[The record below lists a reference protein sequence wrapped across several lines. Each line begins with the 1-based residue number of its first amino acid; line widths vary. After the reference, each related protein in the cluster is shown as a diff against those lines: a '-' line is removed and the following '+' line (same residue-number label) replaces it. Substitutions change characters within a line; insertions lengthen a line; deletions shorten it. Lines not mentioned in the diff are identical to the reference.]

1 MRSFTYDQ
9 LPTRVVFGTDSIE
22 RLADEVSRLGATRA
36 LVLSTPGQRRLG
48 EEAAHR
54 LGALAAGIYAEAVMH
69 VPAETARA
77 ALEVAQRIAADC
89 LVAVGGGSTVGL
101 AKAIARDTGIPIVAI
116 PTTYAGSEMTPI
128 FGITEA
134 GVKRTGRDRR
144 VLPRAVLY
152 DPQLTLA
159 LPAKISATSGMNA
172 LAHCVEALYAPDGN
186 PIVSLMA
193 AEGIRA
199 LARALPIIVADGAD
213 LEARG
218 DALYGAWL
226 AGTALGATTMGL
238 HHKLCHTLGGSFN
251 LPHAEVHTIILPHAT
266 AYNREAAPHAMR
278 TIAAMLGAD
287 DAAQGLYDL
296 AQRIGAPL
304 ALRDI
309 GMPADG
315 IDRATELATANP
327 YANPRPVDYADVK
340 QLLDDAFRGARP
352 A

>member
-9 LPTRVVFGTDSIE
+9 LPARVIFGVGSIE
-22 RLADEVSRLGATRA
+22 RLADEVARLGATRA

-48 EEAAHR
+48 EEGAHR
-54 LGALAAGIYAEAVMH
+54 LGALSAGIYAEAVMH

-77 ALEVAQRIAADC
+77 ALEVTQRIAADC

-101 AKAIARDTGIPIVAI
+101 AKAIARDTGIPIIAL

-128 FGITEA
+128 FGITEG

-144 VLPRAVLY
+144 VLPRAVIY
-152 DPQLTLA
+152 DPNLTLM

-199 LARALPIIVADGAD
+199 LARALPIIVEEGGN

-266 AYNREAAPHAMR
+266 AYNRDAAPHAMR
-278 TIAAMLGAD
+278 AIAAMLGAE

-309 GMPADG
+309 GMPEDG
-315 IDRATELATANP
+315 IERAAELATENP
-327 YANPRPVDYADVK
+327 YANPRPVDYEGVK
-340 QLLDDAFRGARP
+340 HLLDDAFRGARP
-352 A
+352 D

>member
-1 MRSFTYDQ
+1 
-9 LPTRVVFGTDSIE
+9 
-22 RLADEVSRLGATRA
+22 
-36 LVLSTPGQRRLG
+36 
-48 EEAAHR
+48 
-54 LGALAAGIYAEAVMH
+54 MH

-77 ALEVAQRIAADC
+77 ALEVTQRIAADC

-101 AKAIARDTGIPIVAI
+101 AKAIARDTGIPIIAV

-128 FGITEA
+128 FGITEG

-144 VLPRAVLY
+144 VLPRAVIY

-159 LPAKISATSGMNA
+159 LPANISATSGMNA

-199 LARALPIIVADGAD
+199 LARALPIIVVDGAD

-266 AYNREAAPHAMR
+266 AYNREAAPNAMR
-278 TIAAMLGAD
+278 TIAAMLGAE

-296 AQRIGAPL
+296 AARIGAPL
-304 ALRDI
+304 ALGDI
-309 GMPADG
+309 GMREDG
-315 IDRATELATANP
+315 LDRAAQLATENP
-327 YANPRPVDYADVK
+327 YANPRPVDYAGVRH
-340 QLLDDAFRGARP
+340 LLADAYHGARP
-352 A
+352 T

>member
-1 MRSFTYDQ
+1 MSSFVYDQ
-9 LPTRVVFGTDSIE
+9 LPIRVIFGAGSVE

-36 LVLSTPGQRRLG
+36 LVLSTPGQRRLA

-54 LGALAAGIYAEAVMH
+54 LGPLSAGIYAEAVMH

-77 ALEVAQRIAADC
+77 ALDLVQRIAADC
-89 LVAVGGGSTVGL
+89 VVAVGGGSTVGL
-101 AKAIARDTGIPIVAI
+101 GKAIARDTGIPIIAV

-128 FGITEA
+128 FGITEG

-144 VLPRAVLY
+144 VLPRAVIY

-159 LPAKISATSGMNA
+159 LSPKISGTSGMNA

-199 LARALPIIVADGAD
+199 LARALPIIVEDGGN

-226 AGTALGATTMGL
+226 AGTSLGATTMGL

-266 AYNREAAPHAMR
+266 AYNREAAPNAMR
-278 TIAAMLGAD
+278 TIGAMLGAE

-296 AQRIGAPL
+296 AARIGAPV

-309 GMPADG
+309 GMPEDG
-315 IDRATELATANP
+315 LERAAGLATENP
-327 YANPRPVDYADVK
+327 YANPRPVDYAGVK
-340 QLLDDAFRGARP
+340 QLLDDAFGGARP

>member
-1 MRSFTYDQ
+1 MRSFVHDQ
-9 LPTRVVFGTDSIE
+9 LASRVIFGAGGIE
-22 RLADEVSRLGATRA
+22 RLPDEVSRLGATRA
-36 LVLSTPGQRRLG
+36 LVLSTPGQRRLA
-48 EEAAHR
+48 EEAADR
-54 LGALAAGIYAEAVMH
+54 LGALSAGIYAQAVMH
-69 VPAETARA
+69 VPIETAQA
-77 ALEVAQRIAADC
+77 ALAVTHQIAADC
-89 LVAVGGGSTVGL
+89 LVAIGGGSTIGL
-101 AKAIARDTGIPIVAI
+101 GKAIAREDGIPIVAV

-128 FGITEA
+128 FGITEG

-144 VLPRAVLY
+144 VLPRAVIY
-152 DPQLTLA
+152 DPSLTLA
-159 LPAKISATSGMNA
+159 LPPKISATSGMNA

-186 PIVSLMA
+186 PVIALMA

-199 LARALPIIVADGAD
+199 LAQALPIIVQEPGN

-226 AGTALGATTMGL
+226 AGSALGSTTMGL

-278 TIAAMLGAD
+278 TIAAVLGVE

-296 AQRIGAPL
+296 AERIGAPL

-309 GMPADG
+309 GMSEDG
-315 IDRATELATANP
+315 LARAAALATENP
-327 YANPRPVDYADVK
+327 YANPRPVEPAGVK
-340 QLLDDAFRGARP
+340 QLLEDAYRGARP

>member
-9 LPTRVVFGTDSIE
+9 LPARIIFAAGGIE

-48 EEAAHR
+48 EEGAHR

-69 VPAETARA
+69 VPADTARA
-77 ALEVAQRIAADC
+77 ALEVTQRIAADC
-89 LVAVGGGSTVGL
+89 LVAVGGGSTIGL
-101 AKAIARDTGIPIVAI
+101 AKAIARDTGIPIVAV

-144 VLPRAVLY
+144 VLPRAVIY

-199 LARALPIIVADGAD
+199 LARALPIIVEDGVN
-213 LEARG
+213 LEARC

-251 LPHAEVHTIILPHAT
+251 LPHAEVHSIILPHAT

-296 AQRIGAPL
+296 AARIGAPL

-309 GMPADG
+309 GMVEDALG
-315 IDRATELATANP
+315 RAAELASENP
-327 YANPRPVDYADVK
+327 YANPRPVDYAGVK
-340 QLLDDAFRGARP
+340 QLLDDAYRGTRP
-352 A
+352 L

>member
-9 LPTRVVFGTDSIE
+9 LPARVFFGAGSIE

-36 LVLSTPGQRRLG
+36 LVLSTPGQRRLS
-48 EEAAHR
+48 EEGAHR
-54 LGALAAGIYAEAVMH
+54 LGVLSAGIYAEAVMH

-77 ALEVAQRIAADC
+77 AIEVTQRIAADC
-89 LVAVGGGSTVGL
+89 LVAMGGGSTIGL
-101 AKAIARDTGIPIVAI
+101 AKAIARDTGIPIIAV

-144 VLPRAVLY
+144 VLPRAVIY

-159 LPAKISATSGMNA
+159 LPAHISAASGMNA

-186 PIVSLMA
+186 PIISLMA

-199 LARALPIIVADGAD
+199 LARALPILVEDGGNLD
-213 LEARG
+213 ARG

-266 AYNREAAPHAMR
+266 AYNRDAAPHAMR
-278 TIAAMLGAD
+278 TIAVMLGTE

-296 AQRIGAPL
+296 AARIGAPL

-309 GMPADG
+309 GMPEDA
-315 IDRATELATANP
+315 IERAAELATENP
-327 YANPRPVDYADVK
+327 YANPRPVDYAGVK
-340 QLLDDAFRGARP
+340 QLLDGAYRGARP